1 MLSAHKKYAIF
12 LSGELLSKTLLFL
25 LFPIAGKIMDEESF
39 GKLSLIHPAMQT
51 LLVVFSFGLTNTL
64 SLKFYVGQDNA
75 ATKLIKLLKSWLIV
89 SSFLFLIISLLFIDG
104 QSFFGFEGHEVIF
117 VVIFLQLLSIQFLL
131 GTYFQFGEFYRHFLI
146 NQIGYRLIIV
156 LTLCY
161 LFVANNSISFMQ
173 FIILSVSILVVLVSS
188 LLQQHVNLKGILFAD
203 TSLINDLKHGFPLI
217 LNGFVSYFVI
227 VAPRLSLT
235 SNSDSV
241 SLLLFSVTQSV
252 IAVLTIFYASLSRIF
267 SPNIFR
273 FISLGDASSAR
284 NYVNGLISDLSA
296 PALMAVSF
304 VAFAVVEF
312 SRIYFLTN
320 DVDIA
325 LIILLCIPYLFQLLY
340 ATHVDILYARKK
352 GLFVTCL
359 LVASAASTYFTS
371 NYMYQ
376 EYGVQGVAFSTSINI
391 VIQYVLVFFS
401 ARFLLGFFAID
412 LRIVGWFFVS
422 IIFLSL
428 YYLSVEAHVI
438 FIAVGIINL
447 IILFVAMYK
456 SMNRLG
462 FFRHQRRPRKL

>member
-1 MLSAHKKYAIF
+1 MNNKKQYFIF
-12 LSGELLSKTLLFL
+12 LVGEFFSKGLLFL
-25 LFPIAGKIMDEESF
+25 LFPMAGKVMDVESF

-64 SLKFYVGQDNA
+64 SLIFYVGQDDA
-75 ATKLIKLLKSWLIV
+75 ATKLIKLLKSWFFV
-89 SSFLFLIISLLFIDG
+89 SSILFLIILLLFIDG
-104 QSFFGFEGHEVIF
+104 QLFFGLGGHEVIF
-117 VVIFLQLLSIQFLL
+117 AVIFLQLLSIQFLL

-161 LFVANNSISFMQ
+161 FIVAGNSISFMQ

-188 LLQQHVNLKGILFAD
+188 LLKPHVNLKSILFAD
-203 TSLINDLKHGFPLI
+203 ASLINDLKHGFPLV
-217 LNGFVSYFVI
+217 LNGIVSYFVI

-235 SNSDSV
+235 GNSDSA
-241 SLLLFSVTQSV
+241 SLILFSVTQSF

-284 NYVNGLISDLSA
+284 NYVNSLISDLSG

-304 VAFAVVEF
+304 VAFAAVEF
-312 SRIYFLTN
+312 SRIYFLTY

-340 ATHVDILYARKK
+340 ASHVDILYARKK

-376 EYGVQGVAFSTSINI
+376 EYGVQGVAFATSVNI
-391 VIQYVLVFFS
+391 VIQYVLVFFM

-412 LRIVGWFFVS
+412 LRVVGWFFVS
-422 IIFLSL
+422 ITFLSL
-428 YYLSVEAHVI
+428 YYLSVEEHAI
-438 FIAVGIINL
+438 FIAAGIINL
-447 IILFVAMYK
+447 IILFVAIYK

-462 FFRHQRRPRKL
+462 FVSRSKKAT